1 MIIKSMRE
9 ISKDEGMNWR
19 TVKKRVYIVYK
30 RLKTGKIKK
39 VGYIMERDI
48 LDYKKRDGEDLQK

>member
-9 ISKDEGMNWR
+9 ISKEEELNWR
-19 TVKKRVYIVYK
+19 TVKKRAYIVYK
-30 RLKTGKIKK
+30 KLKTGEIKK

-48 LDYKKRDGEDLQK
+48 LAYKDRDGEDI